1 MKSLFIYFCIMLMSL
16 GLYAQHQTIVF
27 NKSGKIIKNYE
38 YDRSNDEGIKFSII
52 IEGIEEH
59 EKENYFLLY
68 QTRNDYNFQA
78 NFVNPTKKHHYKKYG
93 RKGFYIDGSKDSIN
107 KNRYVNYL
115 LVHVNNAVKPTD
127 STEIS
132 LDTLAK
138 KLSRIDSTF
147 IMNYLKGNPKD
158 VQVRIGSYKT
168 NLADIKKFNKE
179 QQLLTK
185 GRHQLITRKDSLE
198 KQLSVKEKILES
210 LSKLTH
216 ASTAASSLLAIGGE
230 IDILTS
236 QIINYQNKITTKKER
251 LKKLILSKTGKND
264 SIKKLFVK
272 EIGAKNT
279 NKTSKHNFRAPAFQI
294 LHQGVLII
302 KNPDISEIVYD
313 VHYNTILDKKEPQ
326 LEIARVNPNLPQLT
340 SSSELY
346 AHVINFKPEYLRVAP
361 FKISMTTSSKDSI
374 STESPNNFKGIESI
388 DTSISDLISDVTS
401 IFDNEVG
408 SDSDADETASTETS
422 TPVLD
427 AMMMV
432 LTKGINS
439 DDTTKVNK
447 ENFTKVIIN
456 GADESDSVNKL
467 ISFMNDYKS
476 LKNIVPF

>member
-1 MKSLFIYFCIMLMSL
+1 M
-16 GLYAQHQTIVF
+16 
-27 NKSGKIIKNYE
+27 
-38 YDRSNDEGIKFSII
+38 
-52 IEGIEEH
+52 
-59 EKENYFLLY
+59 
-68 QTRNDYNFQA
+68 
-78 NFVNPTKKHHYKKYG
+78 
-93 RKGFYIDGSKDSIN
+93 
-107 KNRYVNYL
+107 
-115 LVHVNNAVKPTD
+115 
-127 STEIS
+127 
-132 LDTLAK
+132 
-138 KLSRIDSTF
+138 
-147 IMNYLKGNPKD
+147 
-158 VQVRIGSYKT
+158 
-168 NLADIKKFNKE
+168 
-179 QQLLTK
+179 
-185 GRHQLITRKDSLE
+185 
-198 KQLSVKEKILES
+198 
-210 LSKLTH
+210 
-216 ASTAASSLLAIGGE
+216 
-230 IDILTS
+230 
-236 QIINYQNKITTKKER
+236 
-251 LKKLILSKTGKND
+251 ILSKTGKND

-302 KNPDISEIVYD
+302 KNHDISEIVYD

-427 AMMMV
+427 AMMKV
-432 LTKGINS
+432 LARAINS

-476 LKNIVPF
+476 LKKYSAILNDKNLDKEVFSDLLEEIKIRDRVFRWSIQSYF